1 MRSTTTIAPTTP
13 PAMALVLLWFVD
25 GTALPVGRTAAE
37 DVAGGGVDEAVGAID
52 DTIIVG
58 TLVKVRKD
66 LDTK

>member
-1 MRSTTTIAPTTP
+1 
-13 PAMALVLLWFVD
+13 MALVLLWFVD